1 MEIKQLQEAYDKML
15 EAEKKSQP
23 KVGQGSPVSPK
34 GSPTT
39 KPSNQFHKSAKDYK
53 RDKKVEIDEEG
64 VAAPAADF
72 TTAAAQA
79 QYKVPLGKK
88 VTEADAAAIANAK
101 RAAGDALVSAAGKV
115 KSKLETNPEEALN
128 VLEDED
134 PEVDMGAEA
143 PEADLED
150 EQDVLSK
157 ILAAHPGAVITISV
171 QLPEETPFS
180 PETMASAQEVAGE
193 PEAAESEL
201 TTSGPEGDM
210 GEITEKRSW
219 KIAEARSKVKKIF
232 KALTE
237 EEGMDDVAAAI
248 GGSEAPEVD
257 PAALDGDTGPKP
269 EIEVSDNKIALAPEQ
284 WEQVLATAEVAG
296 PETGEIEELVNVGN
310 DLQVEQSDSATGDVS
325 VDEEPKIVA
334 EEEEELEVDKPLNES
349 TQIAEY
355 AKTLQKALKG

>member
-1 MEIKQLQEAYDKML
+1 
-15 EAEKKSQP
+15 
-23 KVGQGSPVSPK
+23 
-34 GSPTT
+34 
-39 KPSNQFHKSAKDYK
+39 
-53 RDKKVEIDEEG
+53 
-64 VAAPAADF
+64 
-72 TTAAAQA
+72 
-79 QYKVPLGKK
+79 
-88 VTEADAAAIANAK
+88 
-101 RAAGDALVSAAGKV
+101 
-115 KSKLETNPEEALN
+115 
-128 VLEDED
+128 
-134 PEVDMGAEA
+134 
-143 PEADLED
+143 
-150 EQDVLSK
+150 
-157 ILAAHPGAVITISV
+157 
-171 QLPEETPFS
+171 
-180 PETMASAQEVAGE
+180 MASAQEVAGE

-269 EIEVSDNKIALAPEQ
+269 EVEVSDNKIALAPEQ

-334 EEEEELEVDKPLNES
+334 EEEEEEEELEVDKPLNES